1 VETYI
6 ATLWN
11 AAKPILRGKF
21 ILTNAHIKKKR
32 MILNIQPNI
41 TPGVTDNFGLGVQNE
56 AGQRTTVLSRQH
68 AGQNKHP
75 FPKIPRDNCTCGQHQ
90 MVNTKIKLI
99 MFFAADDGEALNS
112 QQKKD
117 LELTVTRTIS
127 SLLQNQPQIEE
138 SRENH

>member
-1 VETYI
+1 METYI

-21 ILTNAHIKKKR
+21 ILTNAYIKKKR
-32 MILNIQPNI
+32 KILNIQPNI

-75 FPKIPRDNCTCGQHQ
+75 FPKIPRDNSTCGHHQ

-117 LELTVTRTIS
+117 LELTVTQTIS
-127 SLLQNQPQIEE
+127 SLLQNQPQIEK

>member
-1 VETYI
+1 METYI

-21 ILTNAHIKKKR
+21 ILTNAYIKKKR
-32 MILNIQPNI
+32 KILNIQPNI

-75 FPKIPRDNCTCGQHQ
+75 FPKIPRDNSTCGHHQ
-90 MVNTKIKLI
+90 MVNTKIRLI
-99 MFFAADDGEALNS
+99 TFFAAKDGEALYS
-112 QQKKD
+112 QQK
-117 LELTVTRTIS
+117 
-127 SLLQNQPQIEE
+127 
-138 SRENH
+138 

>member
-1 VETYI
+1 METYI

-56 AGQRTTVLSRQH
+56 AGQRTTQFCQDNTLVKTNTL
-68 AGQNKHP
+68 
-75 FPKIPRDNCTCGQHQ
+75 FPKYQEITVHVDNTRWSIPKSN
-90 MVNTKIKLI
+90 
-99 MFFAADDGEALNS
+99 
-112 QQKKD
+112 
-117 LELTVTRTIS
+117 
-127 SLLQNQPQIEE
+127 
-138 SRENH
+138 